1 MSNVK
6 RIRVKIL
13 PPFTRDMRTF
23 EDEIE
28 IKTETSLEEFI
39 VMLEEK
45 GFIDKKA
52 VLEDDNKLKTNVVIM
67 INGIII
73 DDLKK
78 KINANDRVVIMPL
91 VYGGFISR
99 ILRL

>member
-1 MSNVK
+1 
-6 RIRVKIL
+6 
-13 PPFTRDMRTF
+13 
-23 EDEIE
+23 
-28 IKTETSLEEFI
+28 
-39 VMLEEK
+39 MLEEK

-99 ILRL
+99 ISRL

>member
-1 MSNVK
+1 
-6 RIRVKIL
+6 
-13 PPFTRDMRTF
+13 
-23 EDEIE
+23 
-28 IKTETSLEEFI
+28 
-39 VMLEEK
+39 MLEEK

-52 VLEDDNKLKTNVVIM
+52 VLDDNKLKTNVVIM